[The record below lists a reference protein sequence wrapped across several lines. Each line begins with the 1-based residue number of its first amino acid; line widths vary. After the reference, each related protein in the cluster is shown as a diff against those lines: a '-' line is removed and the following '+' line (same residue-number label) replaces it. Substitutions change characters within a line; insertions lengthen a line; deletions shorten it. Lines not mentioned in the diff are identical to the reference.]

1 MTREEVAKLS
11 TEEILDLLQE
21 GLAVLDNKGLST
33 PEEFWALDEL
43 RERTEE
49 LDQ

>member
-1 MTREEVAKLS
+1 MSRKEVSELS
-11 TEEILDLLQE
+11 TEGLLDILQE

-49 LDQ
+49 LDD